1 MLFKKAKTLDDVIE
15 DFLYARQ
22 AERYSPATIHT
33 YDKVLHR
40 FSKAIGRDKRF
51 NSIDAGEI
59 RQYLGGMPHLSDK
72 SIVNIHIVLSSLW
85 TWAVDND
92 YADEHIL
99 HKVKK
104 PKYLK
109 KRIEPFSE
117 EEVKRI
123 LSTSRYRRDR
133 AVVMVLLDTGMR
145 ASELINLTVEDWVD
159 GLLRI
164 KKGKGKKSREV
175 PISKPT
181 EDVLFRYLCKRKIRP
196 EGIDGGD
203 ALICNVIGGE
213 RMNYYSL
220 RSLMDRIEENSSVPN
235 VFAHRFRH
243 TFAITFLRNGGDI
256 YTLKRILGHS
266 TLTMVQNYLDIVR
279 ADVITAHAKA
289 SPVVNWQIG
298 GR

>member
-1 MLFKKAKTLDDVIE
+1 LLFKKAKTLDEVI
-15 DFLYARQ
+15 DSFLFARK

-33 YDKVLHR
+33 YDAVLHR
-40 FSKAIGRDKRF
+40 FSSSIGGDQRF
-51 NSIDAGEI
+51 DSIDADMV
-59 RQYLGGMPHLSDK
+59 RQYLGGMPNLSDK

-85 TWAVDND
+85 TWAVDNGH
-92 YADEHIL
+92 ADEHIL

-109 KRIEPFSE
+109 KRIEPYTE
-117 EEVKRI
+117 EEVQRI
-123 LSTSRYRRDR
+123 FRTCRYRRDK

-145 ASELINLTVEDWVD
+145 ATELINLNIEDWVD
-159 GLLRI
+159 GILRI
-164 KKGKGKKSREV
+164 QKGKGNKSREV
-175 PISKPT
+175 PLSEPT
-181 EDVLFRYLCKRKIRP
+181 EDILFRYLCKRKIRP
-196 EGIDGGD
+196 DGIDGGD
-203 ALICNVIGGE
+203 ALFANVIGGK

-289 SPVVNWQIG
+289 SPVVNWKIV
-298 GR
+298 